1 MDSDVLIIGRAAPP
15 QTSWGEAR
23 RIAAN
28 IPAGAFVQ
36 TIVVTRGATRYFP
49 TELAGVLEHDLA
61 VVFVI
66 FVQRYA
72 RMRAAH

>member
-1 MDSDVLIIGRAAPP
+1 M
-15 QTSWGEAR
+15 
-23 RIAAN
+23 
-28 IPAGAFVQ
+28 
-36 TIVVTRGATRYFP
+36 VVTRGATRYFP